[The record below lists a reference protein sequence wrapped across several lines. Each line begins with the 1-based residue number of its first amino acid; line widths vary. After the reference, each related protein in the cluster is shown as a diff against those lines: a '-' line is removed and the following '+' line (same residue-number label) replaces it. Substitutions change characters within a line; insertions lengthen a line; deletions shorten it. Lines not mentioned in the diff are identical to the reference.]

1 MWIAVPSDLVSEV
14 VKAAGEAI
22 VIITSNLVDKTIVE
36 GLIPAKWELSTIM
49 NCWMGKGYA
58 LEKEK
63 KYREGLKLPN
73 SILKINERVT

>member
-22 VIITSNLVDKTIVE
+22 AIITSNLVDKTILE

-49 NCWMGKGYA
+49 NCWMGKRYA

-73 SILKINERVT
+73 PILKINERVT